1 MVMIGIVTGL
11 WCPTSP
17 ERAHGVPP
25 LTPFALA
32 ANVDCV
38 LGVMT
43 TADAARV
50 AAGRSLGV
58 LRGDLPGRGDRRDES
73 SAMAAQR
80 HQ

>member
-11 WCPTSP
+11 CCPTSL

-38 LGVMT
+38 PGVVT

-50 AAGRSLGV
+50 ATMDTIIVTCEFLIIINMTFAYYIKRNTKKI
-58 LRGDLPGRGDRRDES
+58 
-73 SAMAAQR
+73 
-80 HQ
+80 